1 MTTVPESR
9 PADLVITGCTTL
21 THDGTD
27 GAGGIGFTG
36 DSAIVVRGGLIE
48 SITTPEAVAALPALE
63 RIDARG
69 LLAMPGLI
77 NCHTHTPMVALR
89 GIAEDLPIEEWFND
103 WIWPIETNLTD
114 RDVELGALLACA
126 EMIRGGVTTFADH
139 YFAMDRV
146 AAATEA
152 SGLRANLGAGYFS
165 SEGAAGRERSLDFA
179 LRLRGAAGGRITTS
193 LAPHAPYTVNDD
205 DLAATAELA
214 REHGLLVHIHAAENA
229 EQTAASVAATG
240 RTPIETLHRAGLLD
254 VDLLVAHGT
263 GLVHGTGSADGIG
276 SSDGGVVADGG
287 VAADDLAVLRRRT
300 GRVAF
305 ATAPK
310 GYLKF
315 GWGPTPLRALASIG
329 VPVGL
334 ATDGAASNNTLDVWE
349 SMTLTALSQKST
361 QRDPGWLTARQAL
374 DHATT
379 QSARAVGLGDEIG
392 ALAPGRRADLI
403 LVDLTGPHT
412 QPVHDHAATLV
423 LSARSADVLTTIV
436 DGKVLMRDRRLLT
449 LDVPQIVSELTTR
462 LPALTDRT
470 HGRRIQDYDPS

>member
-1 MTTVPESR
+1 MTTASDSR
-9 PADLVITGCTTL
+9 PADLVIMGCTTL
-21 THDGTD
+21 THGQTGGKTGDDTD
-27 GAGGIGFTG
+27 LGDLGDAHGIGFV
-36 DSAIVVRGGLIE
+36 DNSAIVVRDGVIE
-48 SITTPEAVAALPALE
+48 SITAAEAAAALPAVE
-63 RIDARG
+63 RVDARG
-69 LLAMPGLI
+69 QLAMPGLI

-89 GIAEDLPIEEWFND
+89 GIAEDMPIEEWFND
-103 WIWPIETNLTD
+103 WIWPIETNLTE

-126 EMIRGGVTTFADH
+126 EMIRGGVTTFADS

-146 AAATEA
+146 AAATEV
-152 SGLRANLGAGYFS
+152 SGLRANLGLAYFS

-179 LRLRGAAGGRITTS
+179 LRTRGAAGGRITTS
-193 LAPHAPYTVNDD
+193 LAPHAPYTVNDE

-214 REHGLLVHIHAAENA
+214 REHGLLVHIHAAENKA
-229 EQTAASVAATG
+229 QTAASVAASG

-263 GLVHGTGSADGIG
+263 GLT
-276 SSDGGVVADGG
+276 
-287 VAADDLAVLRRRT
+287 ADDLAVLGRAT

-315 GWGPTPLRALASIG
+315 GWDSTPMRALASIG

-349 SMTLTALSQKST
+349 SMTLTALTQKSSE
-361 QRDPGWLTARQAL
+361 RDPAWLTARQAL

-379 QSARAVGLGDEIG
+379 QSARAIGLGDRIG

-423 LSARSADVLTTIV
+423 FSARSADVVTTIV
-436 DGKVLMRDRRLLT
+436 DGRILMRDRRLLT
-449 LDVPQIVSELTTR
+449 LDVPQIVDELTAR
-462 LPALTDRT
+462 LPALTDRG
-470 HGRRIQDYDPS
+470 HGRRIQDYDPVQP